1 MVLKKGSARSR
12 LELAERRERRDEV
25 ASSLAS
31 GTEELS
37 TEEEGASLNDKVT

>member
-12 LELAERRERRDEV
+12 LKPVGKRDV
-25 ASSLAS
+25 RLPPLAS

-37 TEEEGASLNDKVT
+37 TEEEGASLNDKIT